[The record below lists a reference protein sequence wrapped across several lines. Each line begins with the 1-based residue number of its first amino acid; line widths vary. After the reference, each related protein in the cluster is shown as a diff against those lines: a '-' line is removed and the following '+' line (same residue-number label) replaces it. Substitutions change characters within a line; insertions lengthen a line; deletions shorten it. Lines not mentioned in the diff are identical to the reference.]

1 MRYVEKRESG
11 TVVSIL
17 SVNLVFF
24 TGGWTGRLVVIV
36 GASTVVL
43 GANCASLKETLIKGG
58 WLSDVTTCL

>member
-11 TVVSIL
+11 TVSIL